1 MGNNVSIDR
10 DTPIK
15 LHKLPLGDIDD
26 IPYSNDITIDN
37 FLQILSSIHK
47 LTIMTNTEYESLFH
61 NNPITKKTKTSLF
74 TPPRSS
80 QPCYVPQ
87 FNITSPLTH
96 ETLSFKYPIPSQFP
110 HETLSFKYPVPSQ
123 FPYFLTMMPNDLE
136 MIKKCI

>member
-1 MGNNVSIDR
+1 MENTTLLDIAEPNTQWSTNIDDTPPLERMVSKLPLLYFDRTQSDLPTNKEQIYLLSPTSNMGNNVSIDR

-15 LHKLPLGDIDD
+15 LHKLPLGDVDD

-74 TPPRSS
+74 TPP
-80 QPCYVPQ
+80 
-87 FNITSPLTH
+87 
-96 ETLSFKYPIPSQFP
+96 
-110 HETLSFKYPVPSQ
+110 
-123 FPYFLTMMPNDLE
+123 
-136 MIKKCI
+136 